1 MKLKATNQGPS
12 HYKTH
17 EIEPI
22 EFILG
27 NNLSFCEGNV
37 IKYVSRWRN
46 KGGIEDLRKARHYID
61 FMIDQETKDLAAL
74 DDEDSIYNNF
84 DDEQPPF

>member
-1 MKLKATNQGPS
+1 MKTEATEHGPH
-12 HYKTH
+12 HYKMH

-22 EFILG
+22 EFILS
-27 NNLSFCEGNV
+27 NNLTFCEGNV
-37 IKYVSRWRN
+37 VKYVSRWRN

-61 FMIDQETKDLAAL
+61 FMIDQEMKDAAAL
-74 DDEDSIYNNF
+74 DDEDSIYSNF